1 MSPLR
6 SMTPARFGSLLVAAT
21 TVLAT
26 GFGSSTGS
34 IDGSLEP
41 DTSVYADTGW
51 VTLHGDSSN
60 RRQQLGV
67 QPAQSYTRWTA
78 LQGASILTA
87 PTMLPNGNLAI
98 TTGKAEGSANLHVLD
113 KFGTIVWETP
123 AWSGKTGVDS
133 AAIISSPIIDAD
145 GNIFVSDADQL
156 WSYTSGGALRWVID
170 LPAAPSPNP
179 FADGSRAINPFVTAA
194 FTKDGAV
201 FGTTVFGQVMVV
213 DRATGEL
220 RAPVFQ
226 LPGSIAKR
234 HTKTPMSPNMWAGGM
249 MDPVIKDPI
258 FQIIMGGIVQSA
270 NTPAVDSVTGRV
282 YVAATDKEQDKGALY
297 GLDITPPKN
306 GAPGSI
312 SIAFAAQMGPGSGSS
327 PVISPDGKT
336 VYTCDDEGLLYAF
349 DATSG
354 KELWNAPSGAAAA
367 AVAVDAQGSIYAL
380 TNPGV
385 LSAYSAA
392 GAKLWDA
399 DLSELTNATLPVSD
413 VYGAPI
419 VRGNGNPTVVNGSIL
434 IEVFYGYD
442 VPIQGYPVSVPVKSA
457 IVDIDP
463 ATGKGMRNIGFATDT
478 TEGILAVTPDGRI
491 FSTLGVMTSTAVAPL
506 APMINPTLPDGLEL
520 IAPSGGLDG
529 FIPNP

>member
-1 MSPLR
+1 
-6 SMTPARFGSLLVAAT
+6 
-21 TVLAT
+21 
-26 GFGSSTGS
+26 
-34 IDGSLEP
+34 
-41 DTSVYADTGW
+41 
-51 VTLHGDSSN
+51 
-60 RRQQLGV
+60 
-67 QPAQSYTRWTA
+67 
-78 LQGASILTA
+78 
-87 PTMLPNGNLAI
+87 
-98 TTGKAEGSANLHVLD
+98 
-113 KFGTIVWETP
+113 
-123 AWSGKTGVDS
+123 
-133 AAIISSPIIDAD
+133 
-145 GNIFVSDADQL
+145 
-156 WSYTSGGALRWVID
+156 
-170 LPAAPSPNP
+170 
-179 FADGSRAINPFVTAA
+179 
-194 FTKDGAV
+194 
-201 FGTTVFGQVMVV
+201 
-213 DRATGEL
+213 
-220 RAPVFQ
+220 
-226 LPGSIAKR
+226 
-234 HTKTPMSPNMWAGGM
+234 
-249 MDPVIKDPI
+249 
-258 FQIIMGGIVQSA
+258 
-270 NTPAVDSVTGRV
+270 VDSVTGRV
-282 YVAATDKEQDKGALY
+282 YVAATDKEEDKGALY
-297 GLDITPPKN
+297 GLDVVPPKN

-349 DATSG
+349 DAASG

-367 AVAVDAQGSIYAL
+367 AVAVDARGSIYAL

-413 VYGAPI
+413 VYGAPV

-463 ATGKGMRNIGFATDT
+463 VTGKGMRNIGFATDT

-529 FIPNP
+529 FIPNK